1 MSSTSEVTKKK
12 IKHPLIM
19 KKTLIFV
26 YYNPRAINKISGS
39 WPLLRARKSLAVSL
53 NRLTAVAGEMRTNET
68 DMTIV

>member
-1 MSSTSEVTKKK
+1 MK
-12 IKHPLIM
+12 

-26 YYNPRAINKISGS
+26 YYNARAINKISGS